1 MTIME
6 RTIKIGILRET
17 KNPPDRRVPLTPPQI
32 IALEELYP
40 FVEFFVQPS
49 DNRCYSDEEYDYLDI
64 PLKEDLKDCDILLG
78 VKEVDKRTFI
88 PGKTYLFF
96 AHVAKKQP
104 HNREMF
110 RVMSEKKI
118 RLIDYEYL
126 TTEKGQRVVA
136 FGRHA
141 GIVGA
146 YNGLR
151 ARGIKTN
158 RFKLKPAYQCHDL
171 EEMWAGLRLI
181 QFVPGIKILVTGE
194 GRVASGAME
203 TLSICNI
210 VEVTP
215 EEFLTKDFDIPV
227 VCQIG
232 PQHYTRNKKGL
243 PFDFKDFTKNPC
255 DYESAFL
262 PFTKVT
268 DIFITGHFW
277 DPYSPVFFTS
287 ENMRS
292 PDFRISIIADISCD
306 VNGPIPSTIRVST
319 IADPFYAYN
328 PRLETEEP
336 AFSSPSNITV
346 MAVDNLPGELPRDAS
361 LDFGKM
367 LMKSVMYDI
376 LTQTE
381 SPMIERATILRD
393 GNLTSAF
400 SYLRDY
406 PMPDA

>member
-1 MTIME
+1 MYQSV
-6 RTIKIGILRET
+6 KIGILRET

-32 IALEELYP
+32 VALQELYP
-40 FVEFFVQPS
+40 YVEFFVQPS

-104 HNREMF
+104 HNRDMF

-158 RFKLKPAYQCHDL
+158 KFKLKPAYQCHDL
-171 EEMWAGLRLI
+171 DEVWAGLRLI
-181 QFVPGIKILVTGE
+181 EFVPGLKVLVTGE
-194 GRVASGAME
+194 GRVSNGAME
-203 TLSICNI
+203 TLNICNI
-210 VEVTP
+210 VQVTP

-243 PFDFKDFTKNPC
+243 PFTFKDFTKSPG
-255 DYESAFL
+255 DFESAFL

-277 DPYSPVFFTS
+277 DPRSPV
-287 ENMRS
+287 
-292 PDFRISIIADISCD
+292 
-306 VNGPIPSTIRVST
+306 
-319 IADPFYAYN
+319 
-328 PRLETEEP
+328 
-336 AFSSPSNITV
+336 SSPEKI
-346 MAVDNLPGELPRDAS
+346 
-361 LDFGKM
+361 
-367 LMKSVMYDI
+367 
-376 LTQTE
+376 
-381 SPMIERATILRD
+381 
-393 GNLTSAF
+393 
-400 SYLRDY
+400 
-406 PMPDA
+406 